1 MVGADYFLNNCRRFA
16 DYFLSLQICGNKT
29 NDMKVLSMSL
39 RKVEGKLPQIRRLLS
54 FYANLQN
61 QNDQHTKSANLRQL
75 NK

>member
-1 MVGADYFLNNCRRFA
+1 MGADYFLNNCRRFA
-16 DYFLSLQICGNKT
+16 DYFLSLRICGNKT

-54 FYANLQN
+54 FS
-61 QNDQHTKSANLRQL
+61 TNLRQL